1 MTRTP
6 VFIVSLLVGLAL
18 IMVVF
23 AAQAQYPNCGFNCRA
38 NDVIVSQLYVD
49 VPDTCS
55 PGEVLTA
62 GLFVRLENG
71 TNSDRYAVRFLGDL
85 YVAGVY
91 EQSFDECVSDT
102 MPPGTST
109 LLLASVSWSCGET
122 LEFRDL
128 VVSWSAN
135 PETCGEIPTCAERKT
150 KCSLK
155 PSIQVAGTPI
165 SVDFTSTAPACQE
178 EAVSFS
184 GQASGGTVP
193 YSYNWDFGDGASGTT
208 ANPEHIYSSDGTYEV
223 TMAVTDASGKSNYV
237 SRSIDIFPDPQPAA
251 SNTGPY
257 CPGDTIELFADGG
270 SSYSWTGPAGFSSN
284 EQNPM
289 IPGATA
295 DSVGMYVV
303 AVTNVGSCTGQA
315 STTVEM
321 DSTKPVLSVPP
332 DTTVECGAETDPMVT
347 GQASATDNTD
357 PAPSVAYSDEVI
369 ADCGNTATITRTWT
383 ATDSCGNSSSQPQRI
398 EVVDTTPPILT
409 ISSALFE
416 CDGIGN
422 KNDIDPW
429 LESAAA
435 TDTCGDV
442 TITNDFSGLSG
453 DCPGIGLSQVTF
465 TATDE
470 CGNATQRTATI
481 EVLDTTP
488 PDAREDSA
496 STDEN
501 FAIVVDVLANDLD
514 VCDTGPVIT
523 SVEAP
528 DFGEAEVVD
537 NEVRYTPAPGFS
549 GTETFSYTIADCSGN
564 SALGLVEIT
573 VLPVNDPPQANQET
587 MTAEEDTPL
596 SLKVTATD
604 PDGDALTYSI
614 LSSPS
619 NGTVSGLDPA
629 TGQLTY
635 NPSPNYNGPDS
646 FTFQVCD
653 PSEACDTA
661 MVSITVEAVPDAP
674 IADSQTLTT
683 PEDNPLPVTV
693 SATDADDDPLTY
705 GVISDPSNGT
715 ISEFD
720 PVTGTLV
727 YTPDQDFYGTDSFV
741 FEACDPDPHHGCA
754 QATVTIS
761 VTPVNDPPRAQDQNR
776 VTAEDTATG
785 FFALAISDPDNT
797 LAEIVCD
804 CQVPPQNGTVERG
817 PNHTVNYMPNP
828 DFHGTDTFRYEVC
841 DPSGLCASAQVYIDI
856 TPVNDPPV
864 AKDDTVTLFE
874 DELATIIVMENDLD
888 PDGNLDPSSVFVL
901 VTPSHGRATVNASNG
916 DITYE
921 PDPNFNGPDTFTYEI
936 CDTNGVCD
944 SALVV
949 LTILPVNDEPIAD
962 AGGPYEGLAG
972 KPITLDASQSA
983 DPDVSDTLEYRWDFN
998 SDGLFD
1004 TEWLTK
1010 PTINHVWNR
1019 SYQGTITLEVR
1030 DVRNNQPTGSTN
1042 LADGSINIRAG
1053 TRLEVLVFVDEDN
1066 NGTKEGGEEVL
1077 QGIPISLDGATPQ
1090 ISNSAGRVIF
1100 VNVEPT
1106 EHNLAIPSY
1115 GLQALLQKDFEIAET
1130 EKKVTT
1136 APGQSQVVFF
1146 PVTKTV
1152 GLLSGIVYVDVNG
1165 NSKLDEEDRPAP
1177 GLIVRLDGNEEEQVI
1192 TGKEGTFAWERVAY
1206 GQHQLIILGAA
1217 RSKGQEPLSLLVPI
1231 TVSTTEKTNLQIA
1244 WPFKLPPQKGFL
1256 QVDIEKGQGGPK

>member
-1 MTRTP
+1 VISDPSNGTISEFDPVTGTLVYTPDQDFYGTDSFVFEACDPDPHHGCAQATVTISVTP
-6 VFIVSLLVGLAL
+6 VDDPPRAQDQNRVTAEDTATGFFALAISDPDNTL
-18 IMVVF
+18 
-23 AAQAQYPNCGFNCRA
+23 AELSCDCQ
-38 NDVIVSQLYVD
+38 
-49 VPDTCS
+49 VP
-55 PGEVLTA
+55 PQ
-62 GLFVRLENG
+62 NG
-71 TNSDRYAVRFLGDL
+71 TVERGPNHTVNYTPNPDFHGTDTFRYEVCDPTGLCASAQVTIEITATNDNPAISAEHQTTLEDTPINFP
-85 YVAGVY
+85 V
-91 EQSFDECVSDT
+91 EHFDPDDDSLSCT
-102 MPPGTST
+102 TS
-109 LLLASVSWSCGET
+109 APAHGSVSPASSSISPPYPITET
-122 LEFRDL
+122 LTYT
-128 VVSWSAN
+128 
-135 PETCGEIPTCAERKT
+135 PEPGF
-150 KCSLK
+150 
-155 PSIQVAGTPI
+155 AGTDQI
-165 SVDFTSTAPACQE
+165 VITCD
-178 EAVSFS
+178 
-184 GQASGGTVP
+184 
-193 YSYNWDFGDGASGTT
+193 DG
-208 ANPEHIYSSDGTYEV
+208 
-223 TMAVTDASGKSNYV
+223 K
-237 SRSIDIFPDPQPAA
+237 
-251 SNTGPY
+251 
-257 CPGDTIELFADGG
+257 GG
-270 SSYSWTGPAGFSSN
+270 S
-284 EQNPM
+284 
-289 IPGATA
+289 
-295 DSVGMYVV
+295 DSV
-303 AVTNVGSCTGQA
+303 T
-315 STTVEM
+315 
-321 DSTKPVLSVPP
+321 
-332 DTTVECGAETDPMVT
+332 
-347 GQASATDNTD
+347 
-357 PAPSVAYSDEVI
+357 
-369 ADCGNTATITRTWT
+369 
-383 ATDSCGNSSSQPQRI
+383 
-398 EVVDTTPPILT
+398 
-409 ISSALFE
+409 
-416 CDGIGN
+416 
-422 KNDIDPW
+422 
-429 LESAAA
+429 
-435 TDTCGDV
+435 
-442 TITNDFSGLSG
+442 
-453 DCPGIGLSQVTF
+453 
-465 TATDE
+465 
-470 CGNATQRTATI
+470 
-481 EVLDTTP
+481 
-488 PDAREDSA
+488 
-496 STDEN
+496 
-501 FAIVVDVLANDLD
+501 
-514 VCDTGPVIT
+514 
-523 SVEAP
+523 
-528 DFGEAEVVD
+528 
-537 NEVRYTPAPGFS
+537 
-549 GTETFSYTIADCSGN
+549 
-564 SALGLVEIT
+564 VEIT

-635 NPSPNYNGPDS
+635 NPNPNYNGPDS

-661 MVSITVEAVPDAP
+661 MVSITVEGVPDAP
-674 IADSQTLTT
+674 IADSQALTT

-1177 GLIVRLDGNEEEQVI
+1177 GLIVRLDGNDEKQVI